1 MCYESKV
8 VKSEKISVLDDTQ
21 GAEIILITCRI
32 IIITINII
40 IIKGVNVSK

>member
-8 VKSEKISVLDDTQ
+8 VKSEEISVLDDTQ
-21 GAEIILITCRI
+21 GAEIILITCTI
-32 IIITINII
+32 IIITTNII